1 LRIVFILKGVFRRT
15 AVLENYK
22 KKTMK
27 NILTFLIL
35 LISYS
40 VVAQPNEGAIKT
52 KNGFLWYSIQG
63 INSHTLNLEG
73 TTDLTKF
80 PFIKQNNIWFQF
92 LTANSVDFGKEPKSI
107 LTSYMNW
114 ELDFL
119 QKEMDTQLKFNNE
132 FKSQK
137 GLTTNFWKF
146 INPEIKDNRIHA
158 PVKATYCLD
167 FINKGLVFRLSYA
180 SKSGNDSEAETI
192 LLNIFHNFRFYDKN
206 IDLDRLRKNVLQG
219 KNFY

>member
-1 LRIVFILKGVFRRT
+1 
-15 AVLENYK
+15 
-22 KKTMK
+22 MK
-27 NILTFLIL
+27 NIFTFLIL
-35 LISYS
+35 LISFS
-40 VVAQPNEGAIKT
+40 VVAQPNEAAIKT
-52 KNGFLWYSIQG
+52 KNGFLLYSIQG

-73 TTDLTKF
+73 DIDLTKF

-92 LTANSVDFGKEPKSI
+92 FTANSVDFGKESKSI
-107 LTSYMNW
+107 LTNYMLW

-119 QKEMDTQLKFNNE
+119 QKEMNTKLKFNNE
-132 FKSQK
+132 FKSQN

-146 INPEIKDNRIHA
+146 INPEKTDNRIHA

-167 FINKGLVFRLSYA
+167 FINKDLVFRLSYA

-192 LLNIFHNFRFYDKN
+192 LLNLFHNVRFYGEN
-206 IDLDRLRKNVLQG
+206 IDLDKLRKNVLQG